1 MNIKAIIS
9 LGISIIAF
17 GISHITDK
25 VGVNSGLDPWSF
37 AITRVFIAALIVGA
51 IWVRK
56 ARTEHLKLRL
66 HILRNLAVI
75 GIGASGLVVLLGLL
89 AMSSTTATNKGVM
102 QGMYT
107 AVTMIFAYF
116 MVHERL
122 PRLFVLIFATM
133 VTGLVLLTTKGDLTL
148 PNPGDWLLFLTI
160 PIIGFANAYAKK
172 TMKGVQA
179 LTVSFGR
186 LFFGILFL
194 LCFLPFM
201 TWEQWQT
208 LASGFKWVL
217 FSGLLSAVSIVTFY
231 EGVELVGPTLAAA
244 MMTISP
250 AITAMIEWL
259 FLGQRFTLI
268 QIVGL
273 TLILGSAMLLTRLQV
288 SYAVPPSAVDS

>member
-17 GISHITDK
+17 GLTHITDK
-25 VGVNSGLDPWSF
+25 VGINSGLDPWMFSI
-37 AITRVFIAALIVGA
+37 ARVLTAALIVGA
-51 IWVRK
+51 IWIKK
-56 ARTEHLKLRL
+56 ARAEHLKLRA
-66 HILRNLAVI
+66 HILSNLAVI
-75 GIGASGLVVLLGLL
+75 GVGASGLVVLLGLL

-122 PRLFVLIFATM
+122 PRLFLPIFAAM
-133 VTGLVLLTTKGDLTL
+133 VAGLVMLTTQGQLRL

-160 PIIGFANAYAKK
+160 PIIGFTNAYAKK

-217 FSGLLSAVSIVTFY
+217 FSGILSAIYIITFY
-231 EGVELVGPTLAAA
+231 EGVELVGPTMAAA
-244 MMTISP
+244 MMSISP
-250 AITAMIEWL
+250 AITAIIEWV
-259 FLGQRFTLI
+259 FLRQRFTFI
-268 QIVGL
+268 QIAGL
-273 TLILGSAMLLTRLQV
+273 TLILSSAMLLTRLQV
-288 SYAVPPSAVDS
+288 SYAVPPSAVDN